1 MGRWGH
7 RLFEGD
13 LDLDLVGDIER
24 EMKKAGLPKVEL
36 EAMLYKPT
44 SDEYRKTRDALVAD
58 GVGDAIVTHLRSR
71 ADRETGYLKSD
82 LEYKSILTV
91 ALLLGAGS
99 KIDQQ
104 HLEYVKALTGEVQSR
119 EGFAHAIWDHGFRGP
134 GKRQFLAALNAY
146 QPGVCRD
153 LGAPSC
159 FTCGKTKQ
167 DTDKVPSTCGKCK
180 GAWYCNKDCQRS
192 HWKYHKKSCRDPNDS
207 QGLPYVMM
215 NV

>member
-13 LDLDLVGDIER
+13 LDLDLIGDIER

-36 EAMLYKPT
+36 KAMLYKPT

-71 ADRETGYLKSD
+71 ADRDGKQGHRSESSLTGFVPGPAYSHGDEVPNKCGLDGTGGWLLSIASRVI
-82 LEYKSILTV
+82 LATSILTV

-159 FTCGKTKQ
+159 FTCG
-167 DTDKVPSTCGKCK
+167 
-180 GAWYCNKDCQRS
+180 
-192 HWKYHKKSCRDPNDS
+192 
-207 QGLPYVMM
+207 
-215 NV
+215 